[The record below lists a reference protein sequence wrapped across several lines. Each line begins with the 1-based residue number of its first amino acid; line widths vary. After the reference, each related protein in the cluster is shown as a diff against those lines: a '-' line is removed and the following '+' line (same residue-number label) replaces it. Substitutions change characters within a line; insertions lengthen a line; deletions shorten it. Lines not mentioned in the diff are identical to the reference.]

1 MDAGRPTVLVVEDE
15 EAIRRFL
22 KVSLEAET
30 IRVILAG
37 TAAQA
42 QASTYRFRPDVTL
55 LDLGLPDMDGVA
67 LIPRLR
73 EAANN
78 TIIVLTASSQEAS
91 KVKALDAGADD
102 YLTKPFGIQ
111 VLKARIRVA
120 LRHLSTPSDP
130 QAGTVIAL
138 GDIDIDL
145 VARRVT
151 RAGAPLHLTQK
162 ELKLLMALAK
172 NPGRLITQRAL
183 MLEVW
188 GAAYETD
195 THYLRIYIKNLRRKI
210 ERDPSHPT
218 RIVTEVGVGY
228 RLVLDEE

>member
-1 MDAGRPTVLVVEDE
+1 MDPGRPTVLVVEDE

-22 KVSLEAET
+22 KASLEADR

-78 TIIVLTASSQEAS
+78 SIIVLTASSQEAS

-120 LRHLSTPSDP
+120 LRHLSAPSDP
-130 QAGTVIAL
+130 QARPVISL

-151 RAGAPLHLTQK
+151 RDGSPLHLTQK
-162 ELKLLMALAK
+162 ELKLLMVLAK

-188 GAAYETD
+188 GAAYEAD

-210 ERDPSHPT
+210 ERDPSRPT

-228 RLVLDEE
+228 RLVLDED

>member
-22 KVSLEAET
+22 KTSLEADH

-91 KVKALDAGADD
+91 KVRALDAGADD

-120 LRHLSTPSDP
+120 LRHLSTPADP
-130 QAGTVIAL
+130 QAGPVISL

-145 VARRVT
+145 VARSVT
-151 RAGAPLHLTQK
+151 HDGYPIHLTQK
-162 ELKLLMALAK
+162 ELKLLMVLAK

-210 ERDPSHPT
+210 ERDPSRPT

-228 RLVLDEE
+228 RLVLDED